1 MGQLAYGV
9 WVDGETIYKRFLEP
23 DSGKGFVEAI
33 KKFVLLNPTD
43 ILFLKTSRL
52 TELPYLDDDGDP
64 SEEWDIAFDEVGDIL
79 RNNGQYIGV
88 WSTYFNLYHPD
99 FPDLVDADYVY
110 GEGLYLVFNHE
121 DCWEKK
127 LSEKG
132 RAFEALLGDG
142 HCKESEGSLGKVTY
156 DCDVCDHQ
164 GTV

>member
-99 FPDLVDADYVY
+99 FPDLVDAD
-110 GEGLYLVFNHE
+110 
-121 DCWEKK
+121 
-127 LSEKG
+127 
-132 RAFEALLGDG
+132 
-142 HCKESEGSLGKVTY
+142 
-156 DCDVCDHQ
+156 
-164 GTV
+164 